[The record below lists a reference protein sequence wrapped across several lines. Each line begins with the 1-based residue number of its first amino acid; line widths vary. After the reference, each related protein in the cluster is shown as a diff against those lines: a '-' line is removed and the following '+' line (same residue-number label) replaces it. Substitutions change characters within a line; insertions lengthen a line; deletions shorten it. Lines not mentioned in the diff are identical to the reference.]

1 MNAGPPVTVL
11 MLQAGAARGRL
22 DLAEEHRQVVQAV
35 SRALYRDALDIQVA
49 QAVRARDVSYLLQ
62 HHRPQVLHFS
72 GKGTAD
78 SGILLRCD
86 DGGLAPI
93 EITGLR
99 RSSKAPARSSSSW
112 SSTPAGAALSP
123 ASWQLPAAAGWE

>member
-1 MNAGPPVTVL
+1 

-22 DLAEEHRQVVQAV
+22 DLAEEHRQVVQAVSRAV

-112 SSTPAGAALSP
+112 SSTPAEAALSP
-123 ASWQLPAAAGWE
+123 ASWQPPAAAGWE